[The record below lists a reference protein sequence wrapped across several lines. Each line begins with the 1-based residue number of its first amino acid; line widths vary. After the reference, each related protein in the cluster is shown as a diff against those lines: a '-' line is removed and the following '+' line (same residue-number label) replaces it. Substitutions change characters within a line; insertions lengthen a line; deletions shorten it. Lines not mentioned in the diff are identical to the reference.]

1 MSKAAKRGDKS
12 TVIIPCGEEYGGA
25 FPTLNDVI
33 AQTKKHWSG
42 YSKWKKSYTNR
53 VASIAEQANKTHSCV
68 CLHFTWYRANRRCDP
83 DNVCSAQKYCIDGI
97 VKGGLLK
104 DDRWANVRR
113 IEHDFQIDKEKPRI
127 VVVITE
133 L

>member
-1 MSKAAKRGDKS
+1 MGLAKRGNKS

-42 YSKWKKSYTNR
+42 YSTWKKSYTNR

-68 CLHFTWYRANRRCDP
+68 CLRFTWYWKDRRTDP
-83 DNVCSAQKYCIDGI
+83 GNIASAEKYVTDGI

-113 IEHDFQIDKEKPRI
+113 IEHDFDIDKEKPRI
-127 VVVITE
+127 VVTLTE